1 MAKAN
6 ATTLREILSIV
17 ASRPGIANACRVV
30 GISQKTFYLWLK
42 KSRAS
47 DPKFLV
53 DFPEGELPQ
62 QFCELLIQARRQSL
76 IEFESTFRDLCMH
89 GRERILRNASTG
101 DIVWE
106 KDPRFIGVPDEDMT
120 LMGDDKPSI
129 AWNRLLRDPVT
140 GMPVAAKVIDPPS
153 SHAMI
158 KLLTSAVPG
167 YADQTNV
174 TLDAKVTGSVLV
186 IGAPKNGAAPKQEP
200 DAAETMR
207 LNGLLE
213 HAYEEPPEVLAEE
226 PPAEHPSITE
236 LKRLKALSPEQR
248 RAELS
253 AKPMPQP
260 DNSGARYITLD
271 ERAEGVGAGHVKP
284 GGYKVR

>member
-167 YADQTNV
+167 YSDQTNI

-186 IGAPKNGAAPKQEP
+186 IGAPKNGEAQKV
-200 DAAETMR
+200 
-207 LNGLLE
+207 LE
-213 HAYEEPPEVLAEE
+213 HAYEDKPEVLAEE

-260 DNSGARYITLD
+260 DNSAARYITLD
-271 ERAEGVGAGHVKP
+271 ERAEGVGEGHVKP
-284 GGYKVR
+284 GGYRTR